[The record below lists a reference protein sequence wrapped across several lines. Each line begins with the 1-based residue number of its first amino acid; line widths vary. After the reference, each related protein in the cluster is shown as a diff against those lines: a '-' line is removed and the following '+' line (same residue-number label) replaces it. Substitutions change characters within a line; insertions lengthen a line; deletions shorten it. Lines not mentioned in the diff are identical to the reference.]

1 MRQRAGTDVFAQEKE
16 GGGGIELD
24 LKKKSCKFIQQNY
37 KFMDDVTNSR

>member
-16 GGGGIELD
+16 GGIELD

-37 KFMDDVTNSR
+37 KVMDDITNSR